1 MLNPKA
7 PQHVLITTSTFP
19 MAPDDAVS
27 ARFVLDLA
35 QHLTAH
41 CRVTVLAPAGPR
53 TQPWERWGDVR
64 VRRFPYFVPPSWQ
77 TLAAGEG
84 MVATMRAS
92 WRAKLQA
99 PFFVASQWA
108 MLPDLVRDE
117 GIDLI
122 NPHWIVPQ
130 GFTAA
135 LWRRTLG
142 VPTVVTA
149 HGADVALLGR
159 MRGGPA
165 IGRYVFSRCDG
176 LVSDSSY
183 LAQRTEEIIGRK
195 VLNEAIPMGVATS
208 RFQPSARPAA
218 LGAVG
223 AVPVVLFVG
232 KFVPKKGIP
241 VLLEAVGAL
250 KGAGRRISLV
260 LIGGGP
266 LEQSL
271 RDIADGL
278 GISDDVRFVGW
289 VKNDELPSYYAAA
302 DVVCVP
308 SIQDA
313 HGETEGTPVVLQ
325 EALACGGLV
334 VASRSSGIVDV
345 IRDGENGWSVPPGD
359 APALAAGI
367 AHALAVDTVD
377 RERTRAAARLT
388 ASDHRWERV
397 AERYYGF
404 FARAATR
411 ERRARD

>member
-1 MLNPKA
+1 MP

-64 VRRFPYFVPPSWQ
+64 VRRFPYFAPPSWQ

-117 GIDLI
+117 GIDLV

-130 GFTAA
+130 GLTAA
-135 LWRRTLG
+135 MWRRTLG

-159 MRGGPA
+159 MRAGSA
-165 IGRYVFSRCDG
+165 IGRHVFSRCEG
-176 LVSDSSY
+176 LISDSSY
-183 LAQRTEEIIGRK
+183 LARRTEEIIGREI
-195 VLNEAIPMGVATS
+195 VHEAIPMGVATS
-208 RFQPSARPAA
+208 RFQPGARPAT
-218 LGAVG
+218 LGAAG

-232 KFVPKKGIP
+232 KFVLKKGIP
-241 VLLEAVGAL
+241 VLLEAVAEL
-250 KGAGRRISLV
+250 KASGRRVSLL

-266 LEQSL
+266 LERSL
-271 RDIADGL
+271 RDLADGL

-289 VKNDELPSYYAAA
+289 VKNEELPSYYAAA
-302 DVVCVP
+302 DIVCVP

-334 VASRSSGIVDV
+334 VASRSSGIADV

-359 APALAAGI
+359 AEALAVGI
-367 AHALAVDTVD
+367 AHAIEVSGAE
-377 RERTRAAARLT
+377 RERVRTAARAT
-388 ASDHRWERV
+388 AGEHRWERV
-397 AERYYGF
+397 AERYYAF
-404 FARAATR
+404 FAAAATR
-411 ERRARD
+411 GRRARG